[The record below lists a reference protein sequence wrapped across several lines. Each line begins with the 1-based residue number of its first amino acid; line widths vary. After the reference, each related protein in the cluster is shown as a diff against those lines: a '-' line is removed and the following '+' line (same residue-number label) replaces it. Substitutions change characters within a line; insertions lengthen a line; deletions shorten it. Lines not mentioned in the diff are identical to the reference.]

1 MNELEQYLQSKYRPQ
16 TVKAYLYDIGNY
28 QSYVGET
35 AAQNAK
41 YNTILDYMAHLR
53 ERPNMKTHTIQ
64 RIVSALKKYY
74 DYLIESEQRTS
85 HPCQDFQLRDKRPRS
100 VQIQDLFTP
109 QELQSLLQRTER
121 YALLKRRNTLIMSLL
136 VHQAL
141 SAAEIVNLT
150 LDDVDLDKATLNVAS
165 STQNNGRILD
175 LKATQISLLYGYIN
189 EDRPQLLTQKTP
201 YLIVSKLEN
210 SDKNTFGTEG
220 VQYLVG
226 TYQCFFNRKITPT
239 TIRQSVIA
247 NRLKAGEDL
256 RHVQVFAGHRRISS
270 TEKYKVSGLD
280 ELKNAIQRHHPLDN
294 PKSIKG
300 YKWLIIKGLY
310 RKMVSK

>member
-1 MNELEQYLQSKYRPQ
+1 MNELEQYLASKYTPK

-28 QSYVGET
+28 ASFVGET
-35 AAQNAK
+35 AAQNATYK
-41 YNTILDYMAHLR
+41 TVLDYIAHLR
-53 ERPNMKTHTIQ
+53 ERPNMKTHTVQ

-85 HPCQDFQLRDKRPRS
+85 HPCQDFQLRDKTPRT

-109 QELQSLLQRTER
+109 QELQSLLQRRER
-121 YALLKRRNTLIMSLL
+121 YGILKRRNSLIMSLL

-141 SAAEIVNLT
+141 TAAEIINLT
-150 LDDVDLDKATLNVAS
+150 LEDVDLDKATINIKQ

-189 EDRPQLLTQKTP
+189 EDRVQLLTEKTP

-210 SDKNTFGTEG
+210 SDKNGFHTVERSEIPHYGGEG
-220 VQYLVG
+220 VQYLVS
-226 TYQCFFNRKITPT
+226 TYQVFFYRKITPT

-256 RHVQVFAGHRRISS
+256 RHVQIFAGHRRISS
-270 TEKYKVSGLD
+270 TERYKVSGLE
-280 ELKNAIQRHHPLDN
+280 ELKNAIQKHHPLDN
-294 PKSIKG
+294 PKH
-300 YKWLIIKGLY
+300 LKGLK
-310 RKMVSK
+310 RL